1 VVEGPRAVHAAIGS
15 GAMLETVFVESG
27 HDDGF
32 VEGLTGSGINVR
44 LAAPGVLERV
54 LSTASPQPIA
64 ALVVRPSPPVE
75 PQPVAAVGPVVVL
88 AGVSDPGNV
97 GTIIRSSVAAGA
109 VAVVVGPGSAD
120 PYGPKVV
127 RSSVGTVFEAA
138 IHEPDDLPAALIRL
152 RSGGWRLLGTDA
164 HAGTAHHQADLAG
177 PVALVLGGETAGLPD
192 DFVADELVTI
202 PHAGPA
208 ESLNVAMAASVLLF
222 EAARQRTLANGL

>member
-1 VVEGPRAVHAAIGS
+1 
-15 GAMLETVFVESG
+15 MLETIFVESG
-27 HDDGF
+27 YDDAF
-32 VEGLTGSGINVR
+32 VEGLSGSGINVR
-44 LAAPGVLERV
+44 LVAPGVLDRV
-54 LSTASPQPIA
+54 LSTVSPQPIA
-64 ALVVRPSPPVE
+64 ALVVRLKPPAE
-75 PQPVAAVGPVVVL
+75 PEAVVAVGPVVVL

-97 GTIIRSSVAAGA
+97 GTIIRSAVAAGA

-138 IHEPDDLPAALIRL
+138 IHQPDDLAAALTRL
-152 RSGGWRLLGTDA
+152 RSAGWRLLGTDA
-164 HAGTAHHQADLAG
+164 HAGTAHHQVDLAG

-192 DFVADELVTI
+192 DFVADELITI

-222 EAARQRTLANGL
+222 EAARQRTVGNGL